1 MPLLRDYTTEH
12 ERAVNLGGDAIRA
25 LDADDRD
32 AARRLPARLA
42 IELRSHWRGEEDG
55 LFAQLLDT
63 DRDLFAGCIDPL
75 IAEHRDLDAVL
86 TGMPRSARGSAPSRR
101 VSPRPRRLGVRR
113 VPTRRPEV
121 GVWAD
126 QMTPTTEH
134 RQFPPSAE

>member
-1 MPLLRDYTTEH
+1 MPLLRDYTAEH

-32 AARRLPARLA
+32 AAHRLPARLA

-75 IAEHRDLDAVL
+75 IAEHRDLDAFL
-86 TGMPRSARGSAPSRR
+86 TSMDLSIPPTGTDSGARPSASTGTSRR
-101 VSPRPRRLGVRR
+101 RRIRCSPRR
-113 VPTRRPEV
+113 
-121 GVWAD
+121 
-126 QMTPTTEH
+126 
-134 RQFPPSAE
+134 